1 MTGPLGSE
9 HKIKRNHFSKSFAA
23 GGGGGCP
30 GNFVSCLVMK
40 KFDFGKENLKF
51 LMDLFTNNGVMLY
64 HKFRNK
70 LHSFLTQI
78 LVSF

>member
-1 MTGPLGSE
+1 MELEKFFSE
-9 HKIKRNHFSKSFAA
+9 
-23 GGGGGCP
+23 
-30 GNFVSCLVMK
+30 
-40 KFDFGKENLKF
+40 ENLKF

>member
-1 MTGPLGSE
+1 MALMDRG
-9 HKIKRNHFSKSFAA
+9 H
-23 GGGGGCP
+23 
-30 GNFVSCLVMK
+30 FVSCLVTK
-40 KFDFGKENLKF
+40 KFGFGKENLKF
-51 LMDLFTNNGVMLY
+51 LLDLFTNNGVMLY